1 MPLRRA
7 IAVGIAVV
15 LVALAFGMDAAS
27 RESFESDARLVATQ
41 PHLSAPLVDVRNC
54 RRACTEYV
62 VAVDGR
68 EIVLDNDGALH
79 DPRIGAA
86 VRYVVD
92 PEDPDR
98 AIAVGEPEDWIPD
111 HTGDLILLVFFVAV
125 ALGTSAW
132 VAYKFLPEDV
142 ERLRR

>member
-54 RRACTEYV
+54 GRACTEYV

-79 DPRIGAA
+79 DPRIGEA

-98 AIAVGEPEDWIPD
+98 TVAVGEPENWMLAPPGI
-111 HTGDLILLVFFVAV
+111 
-125 ALGTSAW
+125 
-132 VAYKFLPEDV
+132 
-142 ERLRR
+142 